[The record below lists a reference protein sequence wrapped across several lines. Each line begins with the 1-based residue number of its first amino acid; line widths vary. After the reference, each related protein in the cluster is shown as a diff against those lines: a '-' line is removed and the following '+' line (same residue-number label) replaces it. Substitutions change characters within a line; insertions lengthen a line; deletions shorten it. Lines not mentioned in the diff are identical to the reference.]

1 MQVKSVHLR
10 WEEVVQIKHEVQVD
24 IASILAST
32 FGAAVGGT
40 IALITA
46 RQHHRSQLEILK
58 AQHKTEF
65 MAEETARHFLLHK
78 GYTDRS
84 FELIKR
90 HLGGFND
97 DELRKIL
104 VRAGAIRV
112 FREDGSEWWSLL
124 ERQDEKLKKKGISV
138 R

>member
-1 MQVKSVHLR
+1 M
-10 WEEVVQIKHEVQVD
+10 D

-32 FGAAVGGT
+32 IGAAVGGT

-46 RQHHRSQLEILK
+46 RQHNRSQLEILK